1 MRPELPGLL
10 DQPAQLEL
18 PGPLDLPVPLEL
30 PGLLGLLVP
39 LELPGLLGLP
49 VRLEFPALPDLWVQP
64 ELLAPL
70 GLRAQPDALKQTHT
84 ICMSRLMRLPAET
97 AARPLPLEPLRRH
110 WPWPGPA
117 ALYTSYGAPISSR
130 SSLM

>member
-1 MRPELPGLL
+1 M
-10 DQPAQLEL
+10 Q
-18 PGPLDLPVPLEL
+18 
-30 PGLLGLLVP
+30 

-49 VRLEFPALPDLWVQP
+49 VQLGFPALPDLWVQP

-97 AARPLPLEPLRRH
+97 AARPLPLEPLRKR
-110 WPWPGPA
+110 
-117 ALYTSYGAPISSR
+117 
-130 SSLM
+130 